1 MFLELKLYTEK
12 VIFFFQLMSRC
23 NEVFLKIINSLR
35 VGMVVGMEAYSK
47 MYVKVLGR
55 KLAKII
61 LKQRR
66 KGTEK
71 GRRRGGRTEKPR
83 RI

>member
-71 GRRRGGRTEKPR
+71 GRRRRGRIEKPR

>member
-1 MFLELKLYTEK
+1 
-12 VIFFFQLMSRC
+12 
-23 NEVFLKIINSLR
+23 
-35 VGMVVGMEAYSK
+35 MVVGMEAYSK

-71 GRRRGGRTEKPR
+71 GRRRRGRIEKPR